1 MLKGALKLVF
11 ATNNLHK
18 LKEVEQLLPPN
29 VHLISLREIDGTD
42 DLPETGVHLEDNA
55 RQKARYI
62 HDKFGLDCFADD
74 TGLEVEALDGR
85 PGVYSARYAGPACN
99 SEENIRKVLTEMNGI
114 QNRKAKF
121 RTVIALYINQQEF
134 LFEGSVNGIITETS
148 FGTEGFGYD
157 PIFLPEGDTRTFAQM
172 SLQEKNKF
180 SHRSRAIQNLAG
192 FLSGNDEEK

>member
-1 MLKGALKLVF
+1 MF

-134 LFEGSVNGIITETS
+134 LFEGSVNGIITET
-148 FGTEGFGYD
+148 
-157 PIFLPEGDTRTFAQM
+157 
-172 SLQEKNKF
+172 
-180 SHRSRAIQNLAG
+180 
-192 FLSGNDEEK
+192 

>member
-157 PIFLPEGDTRTFAQM
+157 PIFLPEGDTRTFAQR

>member
-62 HDKFGLDCFADD
+62 HDKFGMDCFADD

>member
-29 VHLISLREIDGTD
+29 VHLISLREIDSTD